1 MMGLQIGLEIHSL
14 QKTPELSV
22 MLLVDIEFMQI
33 VIAVDPLKVNLQVFA
48 EESVIQE
55 HIAI

>member
-1 MMGLQIGLEIHSL
+1 
-14 QKTPELSV
+14 
-22 MLLVDIEFMQI
+22 MQI

-55 HIAI
+55 HIAIWKSGE